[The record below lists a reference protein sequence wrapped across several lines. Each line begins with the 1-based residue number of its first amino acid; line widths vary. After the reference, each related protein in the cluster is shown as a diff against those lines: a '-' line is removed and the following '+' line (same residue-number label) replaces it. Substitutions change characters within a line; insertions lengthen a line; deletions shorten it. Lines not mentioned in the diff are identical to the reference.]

1 MADGEYTL
9 GPQDVIVK
17 DGVARLAQG
26 NAIAGGT
33 AHLMDCVR
41 VAVTKGGIPL
51 VDAVYM
57 ASVQGA
63 TILGDD
69 TIGSLAP
76 GKKADIVEVDG
87 DLAVRRVWRRGTVVA

>member
-1 MADGEYTL
+1 M
-9 GPQDVIVK
+9 K
-17 DGVARLAQG
+17 DGVARLAHG
-26 NAIAGGT
+26 NSIAGGT

-57 ASVQGA
+57 ASAQGA

-69 TIGSLAP
+69 TIGSLAA
-76 GKKADIVEVDG
+76 GKKADIVEVDS
-87 DLAVRRVWRRGTVVA
+87 DLVVRRVWRRGTVVA

>member
-1 MADGEYTL
+1 
-9 GPQDVIVK
+9 
-17 DGVARLAQG
+17 
-26 NAIAGGT
+26 
-33 AHLMDCVR
+33 MDCVR

-69 TIGSLAP
+69 TIGSLAV
-76 GKKADIVEVDG
+76 GKKADIVEVDD
-87 DLAVRRVWRRGTVVA
+87 DLTVRRVWRRGTVVA